1 MSDLSAIAA
10 ASFDVNDKRAN
21 VAVVEM
27 ELKMASKFGKA
38 LIWMIEIP
46 IPIIILSIFISQ
58 LK

>member
-1 MSDLSAIAA
+1 MGDLSASAA
-10 ASFDVNDKRAN
+10 AYIDVNDER
-21 VAVVEM
+21 VAFVEM

-46 IPIIILSIFISQ
+46 IPIIILSIFISH